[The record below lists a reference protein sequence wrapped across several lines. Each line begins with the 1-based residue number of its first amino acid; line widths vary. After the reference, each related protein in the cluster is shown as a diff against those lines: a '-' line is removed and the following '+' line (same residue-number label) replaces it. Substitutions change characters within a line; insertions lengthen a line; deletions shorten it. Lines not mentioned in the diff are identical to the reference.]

1 MFNYDRLDQLVKE
14 TGKKKNYLSVK
25 MGFSGRYL
33 NDARKQNTDIKGHP
47 LQILADELGT
57 TAEYLC
63 GESDQKEKS
72 PTSEDVG
79 LIPGYSDLSEENKVK
94 AREYIALL
102 LGSQQK
108 G

>member
-1 MFNYDRLDQLVKE
+1 LKNGRTKKISTDNLSRMAERLGVTVDDL
-14 TGKKKNYLSVK
+14 
-25 MGFSGRYL
+25 
-33 NDARKQNTDIKGHP
+33 
-47 LQILADELGT
+47 LGIDT
-57 TAEYLC
+57 
-63 GESDQKEKS
+63 KEKS